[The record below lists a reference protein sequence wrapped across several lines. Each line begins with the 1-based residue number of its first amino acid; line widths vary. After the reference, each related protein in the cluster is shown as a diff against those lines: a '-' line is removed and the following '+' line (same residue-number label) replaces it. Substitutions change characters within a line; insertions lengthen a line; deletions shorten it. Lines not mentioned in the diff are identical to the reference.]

1 MDAEYDVVIVGGGAA
16 GLSAAIY
23 TTRAQL
29 KTLVVEQLMPGGQIL
44 NTSDI
49 ENYPGFPE
57 GVLGPAIGQAIHQQA
72 ENTGTE
78 FAFDQVI
85 ALDVVGDT
93 KVVIGEE
100 REYTTKTII
109 IQMVTNV
116 GAIGANDFILS
127 AVPLRLEGLDGSP
140 ARVFAMVE

>member
-49 ENYPGFPE
+49 
-57 GVLGPAIGQAIHQQA
+57 
-72 ENTGTE
+72 T
-78 FAFDQVI
+78 
-85 ALDVVGDT
+85 
-93 KVVIGEE
+93 
-100 REYTTKTII
+100 
-109 IQMVTNV
+109 
-116 GAIGANDFILS
+116 
-127 AVPLRLEGLDGSP
+127 
-140 ARVFAMVE
+140 VFYFEVF